1 MAENRKVIIDAG
13 HGGQEPGAVYEGRQE
28 KEDALRLAFDVG
40 NALERRGISV
50 SYTRVSDVYDSPY
63 EKAAM
68 ANASDADIFLSIHRN
83 AMPVRGTASGIE
95 NLVYEDSGTAGALGR
110 NIGEALA
117 EAGWTDLG
125 VKERPGLVVLRNTKI
140 PAVLVEVGFINNEKD
155 NEFLDANMAATA
167 DAIADGVLKTFR
179 ELDEAEKAGR
189 PGGETSRPAEGT
201 SRPGGETS
209 QPAEGTSRPA
219 VDANRPGG
227 ETSQPA
233 EESSQPASETNPS
246 SDLYVVQTGVYR
258 QRKNAEA
265 ELLELRELG
274 CPAYLTAKNGLF
286 YVQAGAFRNL
296 DNAVRMEQSLRRLG
310 YGTVILTA
318 LGT

>member
-28 KEDALRLAFDVG
+28 KEDALQLAFDVG
-40 NALERRGISV
+40 NALERRGISA

-83 AMPVRGTASGIE
+83 AMPVPGTASGVE
-95 NLVYEDSGTAGALGR
+95 NMVYEDSGTAGALGR

-179 ELDEAEKAGR
+179 ELDEAEEAGR
-189 PGGETSRPAEGT
+189 PAGGTN
-201 SRPGGETS
+201 RPGGETS

-318 LGT
+318 SGT

>member
-28 KEDALRLAFDVG
+28 KEDALQLAFDVG

-83 AMPVRGTASGIE
+83 AMPVPGIASGVE

-189 PGGETSRPAEGT
+189 PAGGTNRPGGETSRPA
-201 SRPGGETS
+201 GEK
-209 QPAEGTSRPA
+209 
-219 VDANRPGG
+219 D
-227 ETSQPA
+227 
-233 EESSQPASETNPS
+233 PS

-318 LGT
+318 SGT

>member
-28 KEDALRLAFDVG
+28 KEDALQLAFDVG

-83 AMPVRGTASGIE
+83 AMPVPGTASGVE

-189 PGGETSRPAEGT
+189 PGGETSRPAEETGQ
-201 SRPGGETS
+201 PGGETS

-227 ETSQPA
+227 ETSRPA
-233 EESSQPASETNPS
+233 GEKNPS

-318 LGT
+318 SGT

>member
-83 AMPVRGTASGIE
+83 AMPVPGTASGVE

-189 PGGETSRPAEGT
+189 PAEETGQ
-201 SRPGGETS
+201 PGGETS

-227 ETSQPA
+227 ETSRPA
-233 EESSQPASETNPS
+233 GEKNPS

-318 LGT
+318 SGT

>member
-28 KEDALRLAFDVG
+28 KEDALLLAFDVG

-83 AMPVRGTASGIE
+83 AMPVPGTASGVE

-189 PGGETSRPAEGT
+189 PAGGTN
-201 SRPGGETS
+201 RPGGETS

-227 ETSQPA
+227 ETSRPA
-233 EESSQPASETNPS
+233 GEKNPS

-318 LGT
+318 SGT

>member
-28 KEDALRLAFDVG
+28 KEDALQLAFDVG

-83 AMPVRGTASGIE
+83 AMPVPGTASGVE

-189 PGGETSRPAEGT
+189 PAEETGQPGGETSRPAE
-201 SRPGGETS
+201 ET
-209 QPAEGTSRPA
+209 GRPA

-227 ETSQPA
+227 ETSRPA
-233 EESSQPASETNPS
+233 GEKNPS

-318 LGT
+318 SGT

>member
-28 KEDALRLAFDVG
+28 KEDALQLAFDVG

-83 AMPVRGTASGIE
+83 AMPVPGIASGVE

-189 PGGETSRPAEGT
+189 PAEETGQ
-201 SRPGGETS
+201 PGGETS

-219 VDANRPGG
+219 EGTGRPAVDAN
-227 ETSQPA
+227 QPA
-233 EESSQPASETNPS
+233 GEKNPP

-318 LGT
+318 SGT

>member
-83 AMPVRGTASGIE
+83 AMPVPGTASGVE

-189 PGGETSRPAEGT
+189 PAEETGQPGGETSQPAEGT
-201 SRPGGETS
+201 SR
-209 QPAEGTSRPA
+209 PAEGTSRPA

-227 ETSQPA
+227 ETSRPA
-233 EESSQPASETNPS
+233 GEKNPS

-318 LGT
+318 SGT

>member
-28 KEDALRLAFDVG
+28 KEDALQLAFDVG

-83 AMPVRGTASGIE
+83 AMPVPGTASGVE

-189 PGGETSRPAEGT
+189 PAGGT
-201 SRPGGETS
+201 
-209 QPAEGTSRPA
+209 
-219 VDANRPGG
+219 NRPGG

-233 EESSQPASETNPS
+233 VETSRPAEETGRPAGGTNRPGGETSRPAGETNPS

>member
-28 KEDALRLAFDVG
+28 KEDALQLAFDVG

-83 AMPVRGTASGIE
+83 AMPAPGIASGVE

-189 PGGETSRPAEGT
+189 PAEETGQ
-201 SRPGGETS
+201 PGGETS

-233 EESSQPASETNPS
+233 EETSQPAGETNPS

-318 LGT
+318 SGT

>member
-28 KEDALRLAFDVG
+28 KEDALQLAFDVG

-83 AMPVRGTASGIE
+83 AMPVPGTASGVE
-95 NLVYEDSGTAGALGR
+95 NLVYEDLGTAGALGR

-189 PGGETSRPAEGT
+189 PGGETSRPAEETGQ
-201 SRPGGETS
+201 PGGETS

-227 ETSQPA
+227 ETSRPA
-233 EESSQPASETNPS
+233 GEKDPS

-318 LGT
+318 SGT

>member
-83 AMPVRGTASGIE
+83 AMPVPGTASGIE

-189 PGGETSRPAEGT
+189 PAGGTNQPAEETGRPGGETSRPA
-201 SRPGGETS
+201 GE
-209 QPAEGTSRPA
+209 RK
-219 VDANRPGG
+219 
-227 ETSQPA
+227 
-233 EESSQPASETNPS
+233 PS

-318 LGT
+318 SGT

>member
-28 KEDALRLAFDVG
+28 KEDALQLAFDVG

-83 AMPVRGTASGIE
+83 AMPVPGTASGVE
-95 NLVYEDSGTAGALGR
+95 NLVYEDLGTAGALGR

-209 QPAEGTSRPA
+209 QPAEGTGRPA
-219 VDANRPGG
+219 EETGRPGG
-227 ETSQPA
+227 ETSRPA
-233 EESSQPASETNPS
+233 GEKNPS

-318 LGT
+318 SGT

>member
-28 KEDALRLAFDVG
+28 KEDALQLAFDVG

-83 AMPVRGTASGIE
+83 AMPVPGTASGVE

-110 NIGEALA
+110 KIGEALA

-189 PGGETSRPAEGT
+189 PAEETGQ
-201 SRPGGETS
+201 PGGETS

-219 VDANRPGG
+219 EETGRPAGGTNRPGG
-227 ETSQPA
+227 ETSRPA
-233 EESSQPASETNPS
+233 GETNPS

-318 LGT
+318 SGT

>member
-28 KEDALRLAFDVG
+28 KEDALLLAFDVG

-83 AMPVRGTASGIE
+83 AMPVPGTASGVE

-201 SRPGGETS
+201 GQPAEGTGR
-209 QPAEGTSRPA
+209 PAEGTSRPA
-219 VDANRPGG
+219 EETGRPGG
-227 ETSQPA
+227 EPSRPA
-233 EESSQPASETNPS
+233 GEKNPS

-318 LGT
+318 SGT

>member
-1 MAENRKVIIDAG
+1 MAENRKVIIDSG

-28 KEDALRLAFDVG
+28 KEDALQLAFDVG

-83 AMPVRGTASGIE
+83 AMPVPGTASGVE

-189 PGGETSRPAEGT
+189 PAEETGQ
-201 SRPGGETS
+201 PGGETS

-219 VDANRPGG
+219 GGTNRPGG
-227 ETSQPA
+227 ETSRPA
-233 EESSQPASETNPS
+233 GETNPS

-318 LGT
+318 SGT

>member
-28 KEDALRLAFDVG
+28 KEDALQLAFDVG

-83 AMPVRGTASGIE
+83 AMPVPGTASGVE

-189 PGGETSRPAEGT
+189 PAEETGQ
-201 SRPGGETS
+201 PGGETS

-219 VDANRPGG
+219 EETGRPGG
-227 ETSQPA
+227 ETSRPA
-233 EESSQPASETNPS
+233 GERNPS

-318 LGT
+318 SGT

>member
-28 KEDALRLAFDVG
+28 KEDALQLAFDVG

-83 AMPVRGTASGIE
+83 AMPVPGTASGVE
-95 NLVYEDSGTAGALGR
+95 NMVYEDSGTAGALGR

-189 PGGETSRPAEGT
+189 PGGETSRPAEETGQ
-201 SRPGGETS
+201 PGGETS

-227 ETSQPA
+227 ETSRPA
-233 EESSQPASETNPS
+233 GETNPS

-318 LGT
+318 SGT

>member
-28 KEDALRLAFDVG
+28 KEDALQLAFDVG

-83 AMPVRGTASGIE
+83 AMPVPGTASGVE

-189 PGGETSRPAEGT
+189 PGGETGQPAEGT
-201 SRPGGETS
+201 GRPAEETGRPGGETS
-209 QPAEGTSRPA
+209 RPA
-219 VDANRPGG
+219 G
-227 ETSQPA
+227 ER
-233 EESSQPASETNPS
+233 NPS

-318 LGT
+318 SGT

>member
-1 MAENRKVIIDAG
+1 
-13 HGGQEPGAVYEGRQE
+13 
-28 KEDALRLAFDVG
+28 
-40 NALERRGISV
+40 
-50 SYTRVSDVYDSPY
+50 
-63 EKAAM
+63 M

-83 AMPVRGTASGIE
+83 AMPVPGTASGVE
-95 NLVYEDSGTAGALGR
+95 NMVYEDSGTAGALGR

-189 PGGETSRPAEGT
+189 PAEETGQ
-201 SRPGGETS
+201 PGGETS

-219 VDANRPGG
+219 GGTNRPGG
-227 ETSQPA
+227 ETSRPA
-233 EESSQPASETNPS
+233 GETNPS

-318 LGT
+318 SGT

>member
-28 KEDALRLAFDVG
+28 KEDALQLAFDVG

-83 AMPVRGTASGIE
+83 AMPVPGIASGVE

-189 PGGETSRPAEGT
+189 PAEETGQ
-201 SRPGGETS
+201 PGGETS

-219 VDANRPGG
+219 GGTNRPGG
-227 ETSQPA
+227 ETSRPA
-233 EESSQPASETNPS
+233 GETNPS

-318 LGT
+318 SGT

>member
-28 KEDALRLAFDVG
+28 KEDALQLAFDVG

-83 AMPVRGTASGIE
+83 AMPAPGIASGVE

-167 DAIADGVLKTFR
+167 DAIAVGVLKTFR

-189 PGGETSRPAEGT
+189 PGGETSRPAEETGQ
-201 SRPGGETS
+201 PGGETS

-227 ETSQPA
+227 ETSRPA
-233 EESSQPASETNPS
+233 GEKDPS

-318 LGT
+318 SGT

>member
-83 AMPVRGTASGIE
+83 AMPVPGTASGVE

-201 SRPGGETS
+201 G
-209 QPAEGTSRPA
+209 QPAEGTGRPA
-219 VDANRPGG
+219 EETGRPAGGTNRPGG
-227 ETSQPA
+227 ETSRPA
-233 EESSQPASETNPS
+233 GETNPS

-318 LGT
+318 SGT

>member
-28 KEDALRLAFDVG
+28 KEDALQLAFDVG

-83 AMPVRGTASGIE
+83 AMPVPGTASGVE
-95 NLVYEDSGTAGALGR
+95 NMVYEDSGTAGALGR

-189 PGGETSRPAEGT
+189 PGVETSRPAEETGQ
-201 SRPGGETS
+201 PGGETS

-227 ETSQPA
+227 ETSRPA
-233 EESSQPASETNPS
+233 GEKDPS

-318 LGT
+318 SGT

>member
-28 KEDALRLAFDVG
+28 KEDALQLAFDVG

-83 AMPVRGTASGIE
+83 AMPAPGIASGVE

-189 PGGETSRPAEGT
+189 PGGETSRPAEETGQ
-201 SRPGGETS
+201 PGGETS

-227 ETSQPA
+227 ETSRPA
-233 EESSQPASETNPS
+233 GETNPS

-318 LGT
+318 SGT

>member
-63 EKAAM
+63 EKAEM

-83 AMPVRGTASGIE
+83 AMPVPGIASGVE

-189 PGGETSRPAEGT
+189 PGGETSRPAE
-201 SRPGGETS
+201 ETG
-209 QPAEGTSRPA
+209 Q
-219 VDANRPGG
+219 PGG

-233 EESSQPASETNPS
+233 EETGRPAEETGRPGGETSRPAGERNPS

>member
-28 KEDALRLAFDVG
+28 KEDALQLAFDVG

-83 AMPVRGTASGIE
+83 AMPVPGTASGVE
-95 NLVYEDSGTAGALGR
+95 NMVYEDSGTAGALGR

-189 PGGETSRPAEGT
+189 PAEETGQ
-201 SRPGGETS
+201 PGGETS

-219 VDANRPGG
+219 GRTNRPGG
-227 ETSQPA
+227 ETSRPA
-233 EESSQPASETNPS
+233 GETNPS

-318 LGT
+318 SGT

>member
-83 AMPVRGTASGIE
+83 AMPVPGTASGVE
-95 NLVYEDSGTAGALGR
+95 NMVYEDSGTAGALGR

-189 PGGETSRPAEGT
+189 PAEETGQ
-201 SRPGGETS
+201 PGGETS

-219 VDANRPGG
+219 GGTNRPGG
-227 ETSQPA
+227 ETSRPA
-233 EESSQPASETNPS
+233 GETNPS

-318 LGT
+318 SGT

>member
-28 KEDALRLAFDVG
+28 KEDALQLAFDVG

-83 AMPVRGTASGIE
+83 AMPVPGTASGVE

-189 PGGETSRPAEGT
+189 PAEETGQ
-201 SRPGGETS
+201 PGGETS

-219 VDANRPGG
+219 GGTNRPGG
-227 ETSQPA
+227 ETSRPA
-233 EESSQPASETNPS
+233 GEKDPS

-318 LGT
+318 SGT

>member
-28 KEDALRLAFDVG
+28 KEDALQLAFDVG

-83 AMPVRGTASGIE
+83 AMPVPGTASGVE
-95 NLVYEDSGTAGALGR
+95 NLVYEDLGTAGALGR

-125 VKERPGLVVLRNTKI
+125 VKERPGLVILRNTKI

-227 ETSQPA
+227 ETSRPA
-233 EESSQPASETNPS
+233 GETNPS

-318 LGT
+318 SGT

>member
-83 AMPVRGTASGIE
+83 AMPVPGTASGIE

-125 VKERPGLVVLRNTKI
+125 VKERPGLVVLRNMKI

-189 PGGETSRPAEGT
+189 PAEETGQ
-201 SRPGGETS
+201 PGGETS

-227 ETSQPA
+227 ETSRPA
-233 EESSQPASETNPS
+233 GEKNPS

-318 LGT
+318 SGT

>member
-28 KEDALRLAFDVG
+28 KEDALQLAFDVG

-83 AMPVRGTASGIE
+83 AMPVPGTASGVE

-125 VKERPGLVVLRNTKI
+125 VKERPGLVILRNTKI

-179 ELDEAEKAGR
+179 EMDEAEKAGR
-189 PGGETSRPAEGT
+189 PAEETGQPGGET

-209 QPAEGTSRPA
+209 QPAEGTSRP
-219 VDANRPGG
+219 GG

-233 EESSQPASETNPS
+233 EETSQPAGETNPS

-318 LGT
+318 SGT

>member
-28 KEDALRLAFDVG
+28 KEDALQLAFDVG

-83 AMPVRGTASGIE
+83 AMPVPGTASGVE

-155 NEFLDANMAATA
+155 NEFLEANMAATA

-189 PGGETSRPAEGT
+189 PAEETGQ
-201 SRPGGETS
+201 PGGETS

-227 ETSQPA
+227 ETSRPA
-233 EESSQPASETNPS
+233 GEKNPS

-318 LGT
+318 SGT

>member
-28 KEDALRLAFDVG
+28 KEDALQLAFDVG

-83 AMPVRGTASGIE
+83 AMPVPGTASGVE

-189 PGGETSRPAEGT
+189 PGGEPSRPAEGT

-209 QPAEGTSRPA
+209 RPA
-219 VDANRPGG
+219 G
-227 ETSQPA
+227 
-233 EESSQPASETNPS
+233 ETNPS

-318 LGT
+318 SGT

>member
-28 KEDALRLAFDVG
+28 KEDALQLAFDVG

-83 AMPVRGTASGIE
+83 AMPVPGTASGVE
-95 NLVYEDSGTAGALGR
+95 NMVYEDSGTAGALGR

-189 PGGETSRPAEGT
+189 PAGGTN
-201 SRPGGETS
+201 RPGGETS

-318 LGT
+318 SGT

>member
-28 KEDALRLAFDVG
+28 KEDALQLAFDVG

-83 AMPVRGTASGIE
+83 AMPVPGTASGIE

-110 NIGEALA
+110 NIGETLA

-189 PGGETSRPAEGT
+189 PAEETGQ
-201 SRPGGETS
+201 PGGETS

-227 ETSQPA
+227 ETSRPA
-233 EESSQPASETNPS
+233 GEKNPS

-318 LGT
+318 SGT

>member
-1 MAENRKVIIDAG
+1 MAENRKLIIDAG

-28 KEDALRLAFDVG
+28 KEDALQLAFDVG

-83 AMPVRGTASGIE
+83 AMPVPGTASGVE

-189 PGGETSRPAEGT
+189 PAEETGQ
-201 SRPGGETS
+201 PGGETS

>member
-28 KEDALRLAFDVG
+28 KEDALQLAFDVG

-83 AMPVRGTASGIE
+83 AMPVPGTASGVE
-95 NLVYEDSGTAGALGR
+95 NMVYEDSGTAGALGR

-179 ELDEAEKAGR
+179 DLDEAEKAGR
-189 PGGETSRPAEGT
+189 PAEETGQPGGET

-209 QPAEGTSRPA
+209 QPAEGTSRP
-219 VDANRPGG
+219 GG

-233 EESSQPASETNPS
+233 EETSQPAGETNPS

-318 LGT
+318 SGT

>member
-28 KEDALRLAFDVG
+28 KEDALQLAFDVG

-83 AMPVRGTASGIE
+83 AMPVPGTASGVE

-125 VKERPGLVVLRNTKI
+125 VKERQGLVVLRNTKI

-189 PGGETSRPAEGT
+189 PAEETGQ
-201 SRPGGETS
+201 PGGETS

-227 ETSQPA
+227 ETSRPA
-233 EESSQPASETNPS
+233 GEKNPS

-318 LGT
+318 SGT